1 VRSRA
6 AAGIMEGK
14 RRRTVYEV
22 FDARHR
28 RCRLSLCRRA
38 VNPTSERRATVSRT
52 VWILLSAFVLSFAF
66 TGCRAEVDID
76 KPDDI
81 DAPGEPDGD
90 VDGDVDGQ
98 VGD

>member
-1 VRSRA
+1 
-6 AAGIMEGK
+6 M
-14 RRRTVYEV
+14 
-22 FDARHR
+22 
-28 RCRLSLCRRA
+28 
-38 VNPTSERRATVSRT
+38 SRT